1 MAMRP
6 GIRLNAVHFTYP
18 SGFGLARIDLFI
30 ERGERVAIL
39 GPNGAGKSTLL
50 KLMLGLLHPGEG
62 EISFEGDVLG
72 RMSRAE
78 LARAI
83 AMVPQELL
91 LPYALTVR
99 EVVLL
104 GRTPYLHRYRSPAR
118 EDLEAVQAAMVA
130 TDLLPSACRPYNELS
145 GGERQRVILAMA
157 LAQQPRLLLLD
168 EPTRSL
174 DLSHQ
179 LRILSLIKNLNMKHG
194 LTVVSSMHD
203 LNLSSLYFD
212 RLLLL
217 SSGRIVADG
226 PPDQVIRPDMIREA
240 FGVPVLVTRHPRCG
254 IPWVTLLPDKLDPF
268 SACED
273 ASAGTINP

>member
-1 MAMRP
+1 MTPA
-6 GIRLNAVHFTYP
+6 IRLDAVRFTYS
-18 SGFGLARIDLFI
+18 SGCGLSRIDLSI

-39 GPNGAGKSTLL
+39 GPNGAGKTTLL
-50 KLMLGLLHPGEG
+50 KLILGLLHPQDGT
-62 EISFEGDVLG
+62 ISFEGDDL
-72 RMSRAE
+72 SRISRGE

-104 GRTPYLHRYRSPAR
+104 GRTPYLHRYRGPAR
-118 EDLEAVQAAMVA
+118 EDLEAVQTAMAA
-130 TDLLPSACRPYNELS
+130 TDLLSSIDRLYNDLS

-174 DLSHQ
+174 DLNHQ
-179 LRILSLIKNLNMKHG
+179 VRILSLIRGLQAQND

-212 RLLLL
+212 RLVLL

-226 PPDQVIRPDMIREA
+226 PPDRVIRPETIRRV
-240 FGVPVLVTRHPRCG
+240 FGVSVLVHRHLRRG
-254 IPWVTLLPDKLDPF
+254 IPWVTLAPGALDPVAPRDNT
-268 SACED
+268 SAE
-273 ASAGTINP
+273 AINP

>member
-1 MAMRP
+1 MKP
-6 GIRLNAVHFTYP
+6 EIRLDGVHFTYS
-18 SGFGLARIDLFI
+18 SGFGLARIDLRI

-39 GPNGAGKSTLL
+39 GPNGSGKTTLL
-50 KLMLGLLHPGEG
+50 KLMLGLLQPREG
-62 EISFEGDVLG
+62 EVSFEGEDLG
-72 RMSRAE
+72 RMSRTE

-104 GRTPYLHRYRSPAR
+104 GRTPYLHRYRGPAY
-118 EDLEAVQAAMVA
+118 EDLEAVQAALTA
-130 TDLLPSACRPYNELS
+130 TDLLSSADRPYNDLS
-145 GGERQRVILAMA
+145 GGERQRTILAMA

-174 DLSHQ
+174 DLNHQ
-179 LRILSLIKNLNMKHG
+179 LRILSLIRDLNVRRD

-212 RLLLL
+212 RLVFL

-226 PPDQVIRPDMIREA
+226 PPDEVIQPDMIREV
-240 FGVPVLVTRHPRCG
+240 FGVSVLVQRHPRRG
-254 IPWVTLLPDKLDPF
+254 IPWMTLLPDTLDLF
-268 SACED
+268 SARKD
-273 ASAGTINP
+273 ASAETINP

>member
-1 MAMRP
+1 MRP
-6 GIRLNAVHFTYP
+6 EIRLDAVHFSYS
-18 SGFGLARIDLFI
+18 SGFGLERIDLTVGP
-30 ERGERVAIL
+30 GERVAIL
-39 GPNGAGKSTLL
+39 GPNGSGKTTLL

-62 EISFEGDVLG
+62 EVSFEGEDLG
-72 RMSRAE
+72 RMSRTA

-91 LPYALTVR
+91 LPYTLTVR

-104 GRTPYLHRYRSPAR
+104 GRTPYLHRYRGPAC
-118 EDLEAVQAAMVA
+118 EDLEAVRAAMTA
-130 TDLLPSACRPYNELS
+130 THLLSFADRPYNDLS
-145 GGERQRVILAMA
+145 GGERQRAVLAMA

-174 DLSHQ
+174 DLNHQ
-179 LRILSLIKNLNMKHG
+179 IRILSLIKDLNVMRN

-212 RLLLL
+212 RLVLL

-226 PPDQVIRPDMIREA
+226 PPDEVIQADTIQKV
-240 FGVPVLVTRHPRCG
+240 FGVSVLVHRHPRRG
-254 IPWVTLLPDKLDPF
+254 IPWVTLLPDTLDPF
-268 SACED
+268 STRED
-273 ASAGTINP
+273 ASAQAINP

>member
-6 GIRLNAVHFTYP
+6 GIRLDAVHFTYP
-18 SGFGLARIDLFI
+18 SGFGLARVDLFI

-62 EISFEGDVLG
+62 EISFEGNALG

-91 LPYALTVR
+91 LPYALTAR

-104 GRTPYLHRYRSPAR
+104 GRTPYLHRYHSPTR
-118 EDLEAVQAAMVA
+118 EDLEAVQTAMVA
-130 TDLLPSACRPYNELS
+130 TDLLPSAGRPYNELS

-179 LRILSLIKNLNMKHG
+179 LRILSLIRNLNMKHG

-226 PPDQVIRPDMIREA
+226 PPDEVIRPDMIQEA

-254 IPWVTLLPDKLDPF
+254 IPWVTLLPDELDLS
-268 SACED
+268 SARED

>member
-50 KLMLGLLHPGEG
+50 KLMVGLLHPGEG
-62 EISFEGDVLG
+62 EISFEGDTLG

-91 LPYALTVR
+91 LPYALTAR

-104 GRTPYLHRYRSPAR
+104 GRTPYLHRYRRPTR

-130 TDLLPSACRPYNELS
+130 TDLLSSAGRPYNELS

-179 LRILSLIKNLNMKHG
+179 LRILSLIRGLNVRHG

-226 PPDQVIRPDMIREA
+226 PPDQVIRPDMIQEA

-254 IPWVTLLPDKLDPF
+254 IPWVTLLPDELDLF
-268 SACED
+268 SARKD